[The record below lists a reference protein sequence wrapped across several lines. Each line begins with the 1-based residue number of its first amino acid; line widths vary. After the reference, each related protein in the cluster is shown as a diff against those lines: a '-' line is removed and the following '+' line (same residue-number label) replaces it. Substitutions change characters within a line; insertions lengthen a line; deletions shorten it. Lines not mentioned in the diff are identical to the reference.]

1 MLLLEKY
8 SDLGHISQVKLS
20 VVWMGRREPCQLRGF
35 YVGLHRIIFFFKQFL
50 FKLKTSFT
58 MLPKYKH

>member
-8 SDLGHISQVKLS
+8 SDLGHISHVKLS

-35 YVGLHRIIFFFKQFL
+35 YVGLHRIIFF
-50 FKLKTSFT
+50 
-58 MLPKYKH
+58 